1 MADDLVETLIT
12 DALGGNRSRIR
23 RRLAEVFLSD
33 TQVLRLVARTDA
45 PSLLLEEVLARKEWG
60 DNIRVRST
68 ATRNPKTPLHVSLRQ
83 LKYLGIMD
91 LLSLLRDMRISP
103 ILRRKVEEFLVEK
116 IPGQPLGI
124 KKSLARLGR
133 DGILRRLLQEVRM
146 ELAVLCLNNPFLTEG
161 HLYRVIF
168 HDLTSATTIRMVAS
182 HPRWRIRY
190 NIRLALLRNRH
201 TPLQDCVGFLP
212 DVRPLDL
219 RDALVDKRVHVSVRL
234 HIKRLLLER
243 SPPILHSGNSDPE
256 TLTET

>member
-1 MADDLVETLIT
+1 MT
-12 DALGGNRSRIR
+12 DALLEALVSNALGATRSRIR
-23 RRLAEVFLSD
+23 RQLADISLSD
-33 TQVLRLVARTDA
+33 TQVLRLVARSDT
-45 PSLLLEEVLARKEWG
+45 PPLLLEEILARKEWG
-60 DNIRVRST
+60 DNIRIRST
-68 ATRNPKTPLHVSLRQ
+68 ATRNPKTPLHVSLKQ

-133 DGILRRLLQEVRM
+133 NGILRRLLQEDRM
-146 ELAVLCLNNPFLTEG
+146 ELTVLCLNNPYMTEG
-161 HLYRVIF
+161 RLYRVIF

-212 DVRPLDL
+212 DLRPLDL
-219 RDALVDKRVHVSVRL
+219 RDALWDKRVHVSVRL

-243 SPPILHSGNSDPE
+243 NHPISDSANSDPE
-256 TLTET
+256 IPTGL